1 MESNKNLLNP
11 YVQDGRDASSL
22 LADFI
27 GLSGDGERSNA
38 ALDTFL
44 NSTGYQNT
52 VNRGVSAITSNRAAA
67 ALDSGAT
74 LKAVSDYGQR
84 TAMSY
89 ADRWLNLLSDRV
101 GTAFNAARR
110 RRCGQSFV
118 TGTSAN
124 NQSAADAAS
133 NGAIN
138 NANIWEV
145 RSVRASSGR
154 YAGQSSF
161 PTAKSQTYQAGTL
174 KAQPVSQNETFRPF
188 PSDFRVIHT
197 AVDWSRAQM
206 PNILGMYDEGWR
218 PGRNQAGQTIIDN
231 ALANYSADP
240 RAASA
245 QIMRVNPQLAT
256 TRCNRRTGPP
266 AVAGR

>member
-1 MESNKNLLNP
+1 MPLAAIGGFLASAGGAAAIGAVGTVASAAMASSANKKAVNAQTAAANTNNQLQRDLYESNKNLLNP

-67 ALDSGAT
+67 GALDSGAT

-101 GTAFNAARR
+101 GTGLNAAQAVAGA
-110 RRCGQSFV
+110 GQSFV

-138 NANIWEV
+138 NANIWGSALGQGV
-145 RSVRASSGR
+145 NILGR

-174 KAQPVSQNETFRPF
+174 KAQPVSQNETFRPVPF
-188 PSDFRVIHT
+188 PTF
-197 AVDWSRAQM
+197 
-206 PNILGMYDEGWR
+206 G
-218 PGRNQAGQTIIDN
+218 
-231 ALANYSADP
+231 
-240 RAASA
+240 
-245 QIMRVNPQLAT
+245 
-256 TRCNRRTGPP
+256 
-266 AVAGR
+266 